1 MVLGGTYVNEYYS
14 SAEPNLL
21 VLAAAEFQKVLE
33 TEPGN
38 FAALEWMGAL
48 EFLRWDKVP
57 SFEQFRKANLF
68 LKKSV
73 DLDPKDPD
81 RHYWVGATNSIFASL
96 GTGASEAEIAVILDQ
111 GIEHA
116 GKAMDLDP
124 QFADAMDHLSV
135 LYRLKAEH
143 AHVSTDRDQLVKMAG
158 SLQQDAA
165 RIRARLGNRPSRFN
179 DQFSRPAV
187 PPPPR

>member
-21 VLAAAEFQKVLE
+21 ELAAAEFQKVLKA
-33 TEPGN
+33 EPGN
-38 FAALEWMGAL
+38 FAALEWMGAV
-48 EFLRWDKVP
+48 EFLRWDKAP
-57 SFEQFRKANLF
+57 SLAQFRRANLF
-68 LKKSV
+68 LKQSV

-81 RHYWVGATNSIFASL
+81 RHYWIAATNSIFAFQ
-96 GTGASEAEIAVILDQ
+96 GTGASGADIAVILDQ

-116 GKAMDLDP
+116 RKAIDLDP
-124 QFADAMDHLSV
+124 QFADAMDYLSV

-143 AHVSTDRDQLVKMAG
+143 AANTDKGQLIKMAG
-158 SLQQDAA
+158 SFEQDAA

-187 PPPPR
+187 PSPRR